1 MAELTTLESS
11 IGQVLGLAMAS
22 QTASERV
29 AELAGEEP
37 ELVNLVTDICAEA
50 VETQVR
56 CMAVVSRI
64 KSRKAAVMREASRTW
79 RRSGRRMRTYI
90 DADAG
95 VLDGFEYMTMAE
107 AEEVGHWCVLEQISG
122 GHPELAELCRWAIQ
136 VHEQHVADA
145 NAVRKQLMDYEV
157 PTAVAS

>member
-37 ELVNLVTDICAEA
+37 GLVHVVTDICAEA

-56 CMAVVSRI
+56 CMAVVSGI
-64 KSRKAAVMREASRTW
+64 QSRKAAVMREASRTW
-79 RRSGRRMRTYI
+79 RRSGRRMRVYI

-95 VLDGFEYMTMAE
+95 ALDGFEYMTMAE
-107 AEEVGHWCVLEQISG
+107 ADEVGHWSVLEQISG
-122 GHPELAELCRWAIQ
+122 GQPELAELCRWAIQ

-145 NAVRKQLMDYEV
+145 NAVRKQLMGYEV
-157 PTAVAS
+157 ATAVAG